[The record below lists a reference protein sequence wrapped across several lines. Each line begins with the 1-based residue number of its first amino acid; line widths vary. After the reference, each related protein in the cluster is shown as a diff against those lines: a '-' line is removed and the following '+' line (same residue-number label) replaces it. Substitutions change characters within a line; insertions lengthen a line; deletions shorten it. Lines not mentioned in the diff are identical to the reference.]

1 MLSVLINEVA
11 EKWPA
16 YHAGKRTDK
25 NARVHELIVREI
37 PELLTKWL
45 KDDPMYLCSGSDGQG
60 NLLQAPWFAVFNRN
74 ITESAQRGYYV
85 VFLFSEDMSNL
96 ILEIGFGATQ
106 FKEKFGTGKEFF
118 TQLDRAVDNMRT
130 NSKHLFSEHLK
141 FSLNRTNQN
150 EVKLDLS
157 GNFNLRSYEK
167 CAIYS
172 IVYEISNLTDEVLRN
187 DFDEY
192 INLFMYASRVMNSH
206 ILDPID
212 FMGQDT
218 DNKSIRTFDVINKF
232 TKDEKMSILVGQVPE
247 YTMYFKMLKLGIPRD
262 AVKQKMTLLGIDAR
276 VLDYPEHAPYAS
288 VLHYISNPHLVYK
301 ASSSTPPQPPPPGLQ
316 TENHRWRAP
325 QHHTHCRPRHRPAP
339 RSWAQT

>member
-192 INLFMYASRVMNSH
+192 INLYNSMVNSLLLADVDDYV
-206 ILDPID
+206 IEQLVVPPQNNETKVTEFQPRIRKV
-212 FMGQDT
+212 
-218 DNKSIRTFDVINKF
+218 NKVK
-232 TKDEKMSILVGQVPE
+232 
-247 YTMYFKMLKLGIPRD
+247 KLG
-262 AVKQKMTLLGIDAR
+262 KTSQKNYR
-276 VLDYPEHAPYAS
+276 R
-288 VLHYISNPHLVYK
+288 SN
-301 ASSSTPPQPPPPGLQ
+301 
-316 TENHRWRAP
+316 
-325 QHHTHCRPRHRPAP
+325 
-339 RSWAQT
+339 